1 MFISTT
7 RKPTQ
12 HTARGGLQAPV
23 GGHVGKATCLLPF
36 PDPAVIEHTRT
47 WQSLN
52 LRTRPTQAVVT
63 VPGCHRHGRAPPR
76 RRRGRWRGQVRFLSL
91 PSLGQRG
98 PGKSARGPA
107 DRAPPIGQQAGG
119 RGRWKKPSSGASCQ
133 CPRDGTGLPSSEP
146 AAARIMMRSQRGG
159 VTVRHASWHLAARCQ
174 GVQGHGNVDC
184 AW

>member
-12 HTARGGLQAPV
+12 PTAREGLQAPV

-63 VPGCHRHGRAPPR
+63 VPGCHRRGRAPPR
-76 RRRGRWRGQVRFLSL
+76 RRRGVGVAGAVRSDSFPCRAWDNGAPGRALEGQHWQTER
-91 PSLGQRG
+91 PRLGSKG
-98 PGKSARGPA
+98 
-107 DRAPPIGQQAGG
+107 AGATE
-119 RGRWKKPSSGASCQ
+119 RS
-133 CPRDGTGLPSSEP
+133 P
-146 AAARIMMRSQRGG
+146 AAAPP
-159 VTVRHASWHLAARCQ
+159 ASARETARACPPASRPQ
-174 GVQGHGNVDC
+174 P
-184 AW
+184 AS

>member
-12 HTARGGLQAPV
+12 PTAREGLQAPV

-76 RRRGRWRGQVRFLSL
+76 RRRGRWRGQVRFLFL

-107 DRAPPIGQQAGG
+107 
-119 RGRWKKPSSGASCQ
+119 
-133 CPRDGTGLPSSEP
+133 GLPSAP
-146 AAARIMMRSQRGG
+146 DWA
-159 VTVRHASWHLAARCQ
+159 ASWGQGPLEEAQRRRLLPVPARRHGLALQRAGRSPHHDAVPTRRGHRPSCELAPGRTLPGCAR
-174 GVQGHGNVDC
+174 
-184 AW
+184 ARKR